1 MFPLFRCNSEGKQM
15 IILAT
20 CVVELSWQ
28 RHPVV
33 KTDGLPH
40 AQDVVNGALQ
50 DLYLAHALTALVFQ
64 WHCLS

>member
-1 MFPLFRCNSEGKQM
+1 M
-15 IILAT
+15 IVLAA

-28 RHPVV
+28 GYPVV

-40 AQDVVNGALQ
+40 SQDVVNGALQ
-50 DLYLAHALTALVFQ
+50 DLHLAHALPALVFQ